1 MAFEHAKNWCASAII
16 HHTLLEYFGYVVM
29 CMPLGIVGM
38 KREKIITN
46 EHYKNFHWFSCW
58 LFGGVFEHTHLLYVV
73 FGASISG
80 ISFLP
85 LAVQSIKAVIHPTLS
100 SNTEKS
106 TILPLHLYPAVHYS
120 WFGNKRIFENILFL
134 FLCQKNIYS
143 SFIFEKEK
151 KKLRN
156 GGYNVLLF
164 FFFFPPEEEK
174 KEKEKYSFLLFS
186 GGGGSFEIL

>member
-29 CMPLGIVGM
+29 IFLMCMPLGIVGM

-46 EHYKNFHWFSCW
+46 EHYQNFHWFSCW
-58 LFGGVFEHTHLLYVV
+58 FFGGVFEHTHLLYVV

-85 LAVQSIKAVIHPTLS
+85 LAVQSIKAVTHPTLS

-106 TILPLHLYPAVHYS
+106 TILPLSTRCWFSLSCYSVLLLSTKNVCASTIGNHKLLEYFGIVVKKLSNVHAS
-120 WFGNKRIFENILFL
+120 NRKLGA
-134 FLCQKNIYS
+134 NIYS
-143 SFIFEKEK
+143 KIQ
-151 KKLRN
+151 
-156 GGYNVLLF
+156 LLQT
-164 FFFFPPEEEK
+164 
-174 KEKEKYSFLLFS
+174 S
-186 GGGGSFEIL
+186 

>member
-16 HHTLLEYFGYVVM
+16 HHTLLEYFGYVVMIFLM

-106 TILPLHLYPAVHYS
+106 TILPLSTRCWFSLSCYS
-120 WFGNKRIFENILFL
+120 
-134 FLCQKNIYS
+134 
-143 SFIFEKEK
+143 
-151 KKLRN
+151 
-156 GGYNVLLF
+156 VLLLST
-164 FFFFPPEEEK
+164 K
-174 KEKEKYSFLLFS
+174 NVCASTIGNHKLL
-186 GGGGSFEIL
+186 E